1 MASLTVSPTDG
12 VMRFEGGGV
21 EVSGGLMGVGGLS
34 GTDVASH
41 NFRGVG
47 VPVKAGQR
55 ELVVMFPR
63 PEIDAHFAVFAETSW
78 VTARGI
84 TQQSP
89 DGFVVEFDRP
99 PTADGKIHWLIVR

>member
-1 MASLTVSPTDG
+1 
-12 VMRFEGGGV
+12 
-21 EVSGGLMGVGGLS
+21 MGVGGLS
-34 GTDVASH
+34 ATDVASH

-55 ELVVMFPR
+55 KLFVAFPR

-78 VTARGI
+78 VTARAI

-89 DGFVVEFDRP
+89 DGFVVELDGSA
-99 PTADGKIHWLIVR
+99 TADGRIHWLIVR

>member
-1 MASLTVSPTDG
+1 M
-12 VMRFEGGGV
+12 

-55 ELVVMFPR
+55 QLVVAFPR
-63 PEIDAHFAVFAETSW
+63 REIDAHFAVFAETSW

-89 DGFVVEFDRP
+89 DGFVVDFP
-99 PTADGKIHWLIVR
+99 GLPTADGKIHWLIVR